1 MLLVSARGWLNTD
14 LEEEERISLLKSGIM
29 PVTDLYHKLA
39 VADTRF
45 VVNLGGSGSSKSYS
59 THQYELNLQLEDS
72 CDYDTLFIRKHA
84 SDIYDSCYKLL
95 SDIADRHGVKDKFSW
110 VYSNSKREIKNKTT
124 GHRII
129 FKGIDDPEK
138 IKSIAGVKRII
149 IEEGSQ
155 LDFLDFTEL
164 SRRARGIEG
173 IQIILLLNPIN
184 INHWIKTKL
193 LDGAGYS
200 GRVTLI
206 KSTYLDN
213 PFMTEDDKRELEFLK
228 IIDENQYNIYCLAQW
243 GVDDPNKL
251 FAKDYNKNIHFGKTF
266 QELYDPNVDVYLA
279 WDFNVDNTCLA
290 IQNPEGNTINV
301 LREYHIKGY
310 DLTMMCDIIAADYPE
325 HFFIINGDASGA
337 NQSAL
342 TRGNETAY
350 DILRESL
357 ALSWEQFVVP
367 AANPSHLNSR
377 LLTNLVFKFCTVNIS
392 TECKELNDDLL
403 AVEIDDRGKM
413 DTYKNKHPERTH
425 WIDPLRYHFNAIH
438 SDKIELL
445 TSIKKVGN

>member
-1 MLLVSARGWLNTD
+1 
-14 LEEEERISLLKSGIM
+14 M
-29 PVTDLYHKLA
+29 PVTDLYYKLKA
-39 VADTRF
+39 AQTRF

-59 THQYELNLQLEDS
+59 THQLELNLQLDDN
-72 CDYDTLFIRKHA
+72 CDFDTLFIRKHA

-95 SDIADRHGVKDKFSW
+95 SDIADRHNVKDKFTW
-110 VYSNSKREIKNKTT
+110 VYSNSKREIKNKKT

-149 IEEGSQ
+149 IEEASQ

-193 LDGAGYS
+193 LDGTGYA

-213 PFMTEDDKRELEFLK
+213 PFMTDDDKMELEALK
-228 IIDENQYNIYCLAQW
+228 IIDENQYNIYCLAEW

-251 FAKDYNKNIHFGKTF
+251 FAKDYNKNRHFGKTF
-266 QELYDPNVDVYLA
+266 AELYDENSDVFLC

-290 IQNPEGNTINV
+290 IQNPGENKINV
-301 LREYHIKGY
+301 LRSYHQKGY
-310 DLTMMCDIIAADYPE
+310 DLPMLCDVIAADFPSA
-325 HFFIINGDASGA
+325 FFTVNGDASGA

-350 DILRESL
+350 DIIKEKLGL
-357 ALSWEQFVVP
+357 AWEQFLVP

-377 LLTNLVFKFCTVNIS
+377 LLTNLIFKFCEVNIS
-392 TECKELNDDLL
+392 DECIDLNDDLL

-413 DTYKNKHPERTH
+413 DTYKKKHPERTH
-425 WIDPLRYHFNAIH
+425 WIDPFRYHLNAHH

-445 TSIKKVGN
+445 SVKK